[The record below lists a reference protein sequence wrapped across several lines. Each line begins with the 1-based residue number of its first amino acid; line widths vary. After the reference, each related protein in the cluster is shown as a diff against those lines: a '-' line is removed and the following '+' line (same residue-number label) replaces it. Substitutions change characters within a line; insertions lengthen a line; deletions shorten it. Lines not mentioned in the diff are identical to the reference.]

1 MAEERQGRQRRV
13 PESPEAFSLEKCIK
27 LDCFVRPRKRV
38 FHGLGTLVQKLGKSW
53 AEQGLS
59 SSLSVL
65 DGVRCK
71 GSSNPVVLKFV
82 LRKTSLPSFGYKI
95 LGIVFRNSD

>member
-1 MAEERQGRQRRV
+1 MAKERKGRQRRV

-27 LDCFVRPRKRV
+27 LACIVRPRKRV
-38 FHGLGTLVQKLGKSW
+38 FHELGTLVQKLGKPW

-65 DGVRCK
+65 DGVHCK
-71 GSSNPVVLKFV
+71 GSSNPVVVKFV
-82 LRKTSLPSFGYKI
+82 LQKTSFPSFEYKI